1 MYRNRE
7 HENMLLILYVLISI
21 TGIGYFIVAAK
32 SGTLS
37 LWAYSDDIVSSG
49 GSIPK
54 IINYGKDI
62 FLVLCTMKLFFQDN
76 PIPLMRREW
85 FYAISIVVVGTCMDM
100 VNGNGVLCAIGGI
113 RAYLYAFSVFIICK
127 DQQFESAF
135 YRKLI
140 RISNLLLTSQ
150 LLAVLMQ
157 AGLTNGAAIG
167 SGAYRMMGLFTNGGT
182 LGSFAIGTAILYSYA
197 FIKYDFIGKFQYIF
211 AFIVIAFLAL
221 ASGGRGAVLFSIC
234 FLLIGLITGLK
245 EIGVKARIL
254 LVPSILVCAM
264 VAVIDKLTT
273 YIGRGDIMVSG
284 QGRIR
289 AWQDLFEMNIIDLLI
304 GQGLGVGTNTARS
317 MGYTSVTMDSTVT
330 VLIVQFGIIGL
341 LLVSI
346 LYFLF
351 ATNMLQKKDTL
362 LWYRIWIV
370 VFVMVMLLSGSLFE
384 QYVMIVPL
392 IIVCAD
398 IIIAPQE

>member
-1 MYRNRE
+1 
-7 HENMLLILYVLISI
+7 
-21 TGIGYFIVAAK
+21 
-32 SGTLS
+32 
-37 LWAYSDDIVSSG
+37 
-49 GSIPK
+49 
-54 IINYGKDI
+54 
-62 FLVLCTMKLFFQDN
+62 
-76 PIPLMRREW
+76 
-85 FYAISIVVVGTCMDM
+85 
-100 VNGNGVLCAIGGI
+100 
-113 RAYLYAFSVFIICK
+113 
-127 DQQFESAF
+127 
-135 YRKLI
+135 
-140 RISNLLLTSQ
+140 
-150 LLAVLMQ
+150 
-157 AGLTNGAAIG
+157 
-167 SGAYRMMGLFTNGGT
+167 
-182 LGSFAIGTAILYSYA
+182 
-197 FIKYDFIGKFQYIF
+197 
-211 AFIVIAFLAL
+211 
-221 ASGGRGAVLFSIC
+221 
-234 FLLIGLITGLK
+234 
-245 EIGVKARIL
+245 
-254 LVPSILVCAM
+254 M